1 MSVNMSVSGGP
12 YSTVGGG
19 SINSIKNL
27 FVQEGESLVRKY
39 NLNII
44 R

>member
-19 SINSIKNL
+19 STNSIKNL
-27 FVQEGESLVRKY
+27 FAQEGESLVRNY
-39 NLNII
+39 
-44 R
+44 